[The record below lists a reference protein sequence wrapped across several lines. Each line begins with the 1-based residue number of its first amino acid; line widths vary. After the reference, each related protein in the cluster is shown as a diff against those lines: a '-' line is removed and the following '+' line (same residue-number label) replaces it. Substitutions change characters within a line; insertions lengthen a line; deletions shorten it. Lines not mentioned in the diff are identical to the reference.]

1 MTRDEFMAI
10 AEHDLADCLQKEH
23 NRIMGIISRA
33 WAEGKRNAEIDSLV
47 EIIKEAQ
54 EMANDEK
61 TGEC

>member
-1 MTRDEFMAI
+1 MSIIEK
-10 AEHDLADCLQKEH
+10 DLADFLQIEH

-54 EMANDEK
+54 ERANDEK